1 MSGLVLSIGELLVD
15 FVPGE
20 PGVTLAGAETFYKA
34 AGGAPANVA
43 AVVARLGGRSAFIG
57 RVGDDPF
64 GLWLR
69 DTLQATGVDTRAVRL
84 DPEAPTTL
92 AFVSL
97 AADAD
102 RDFAFY
108 RNGTADTRLDNGDL
122 DDGLLHEAAFL
133 HFCSV
138 SLSHEPARATTLE
151 AARVASAAGAL
162 VSFDVN
168 WRQPLWDDEQLAR
181 RIIRGAID
189 RSDIL
194 KLSTSE
200 LEFVTGSSEPGAA
213 AELMT
218 GRLRF
223 IVLSRGADGVQ
234 LITQDSITGIPAFE
248 VRPVDTTGAGDA
260 LAGALLFE
268 LARKPGLIDD
278 STQLLEAVRK
288 AQAVA
293 ALSTLKPGAIPSYPD
308 AAELQAFIDRAY

>member
-1 MSGLVLSIGELLVD
+1 MPGLVVSIGELLVD

-20 PGVTLAGAETFYKA
+20 PGVNLYEAVSFQKA

-43 AVVARLGGRSAFIG
+43 AVVAKLGGRSAFIG

-64 GLWLR
+64 GRWLR

-84 DPEAPTTL
+84 DPAFPTTL

-108 RNGTADTRLDNGDL
+108 RNNTADTRLAPADL
-122 DDGLLHEAAFL
+122 DDGLLREAAYL

-138 SLSHEPARATTLE
+138 SLSREPARATTFE
-151 AARVASAAGAL
+151 AARRARAAGAL

-168 WRQPLWDDEQLAR
+168 WRPPLWDDQTRARAVIKEGVALA
-181 RIIRGAID
+181 D
-189 RSDIL
+189 LL
-194 KLSTSE
+194 KLSESE
-200 LEFVTGSSEPGAA
+200 LSFLTGSDQPEAA
-213 AELMT
+213 RRLLN

-223 IVLSRGADGVQ
+223 ILVSRGADGVT
-234 LITQDSITGIPAFE
+234 LVTRNAVTDIPAFK
-248 VRPVDTTGAGDA
+248 VRPVDSTGAGDA
-260 LAGALLFE
+260 LAGALLFD
-268 LARKPGLIDD
+268 LAREPGIPDD
-278 STQLLEAVRK
+278 EVLLREAVRR

-308 AAELQAFIDRAY
+308 SAELQEFIYRAY